1 MRPHKSPAHTVKDQ
15 MLAGFYST
23 HAQGPFVQGSRI
35 SYNQFTNRQ
44 HLDANLWVRVGQDS
58 ERESFVTDGRTG
70 RALEGARILT
80 GRVGF
85 GKGFWKVFRASR
97 AERARTT

>member
-1 MRPHKSPAHTVKDQ
+1 

-44 HLDANLWVRVGQDS
+44 HLDANFWVRVGQDS
-58 ERESFVTDGRTG
+58 ERESFVTNGRTG

-80 GRVGF
+80 GRIGF
-85 GKGFWKVFRASR
+85 GKGSGELFLIRFAGTDQAVPRCPNR
-97 AERARTT
+97 GGV